1 MIDTIRYA
9 AFRPRAVSY
18 YGALVLC
25 VLAIA
30 LGGYSALQME
40 HSGHIITGMNN
51 HVVWGLPHVFAV
63 SLIVSA
69 SGALNGATF
78 ASVFGSA
85 RFKPLARMSV
95 VLAMSILV
103 GGLLVLVLDLG
114 RPDRLIVAMTH
125 YNFRSIFAWNIF
137 LYTGFLLVGVWYLWM
152 MMEKRFNHYVSTVGR
167 AALVWRIILTSGT
180 GCIFG
185 FLVGRSALD
194 TALMAPLF
202 IALSLVMGT
211 AVLGLITVLLDRWQ
225 PLQLETDLTAS
236 LNRMQLWFLP
246 ALAYFSIV
254 HHLTNLYVSEHHDV
268 EQFTLTGGFSLM
280 FWLGHVLI
288 GLVMPVVLIM
298 YKSEPAAAIRRLVIS
313 SVLILAGGFALIY
326 VVIIGSQST
335 PQNLFPGKTVLA
347 SSFGDA
353 AFPAYQPSA
362 WEWGLGVGGVFL
374 ALFLFLVVIQVLP
387 LVPESLKAPD
397 VEN

>member
-1 MIDTIRYA
+1 MIDTIRYT
-9 AFRPRAVSY
+9 AFRPRTGSY
-18 YGALVLC
+18 YGVLLVC

-30 LGGYSALQME
+30 LGGYCALQME

-63 SLIVSA
+63 SLIVCA
-69 SGALNGATF
+69 SGALNGTTF
-78 ASVFGSA
+78 ASVFG
-85 RFKPLARMSV
+85 LARYKPVARLSV

-137 LYTGFLLVGVWYLWM
+137 LYTGFLVVGIWYLWM
-152 MMEKRFNHYVSTVGR
+152 MMEKRFNHHVGTVGR
-167 AALVWRIILTSGT
+167 VALLWRIILTSGT
-180 GCIFG
+180 GSIFG
-185 FLVGRSALD
+185 FLVGRNALD

-202 IALSLVMGT
+202 IALSLVLGT
-211 AVLGLITVLLDRWQ
+211 AVLGLVTVVLNRWQ
-225 PLQLETDLTAS
+225 PLQLDAELAAS

-254 HHLTNLYVSEHHDV
+254 HHLTNLYVSEHHHV

-288 GLVMPVVLIM
+288 GLVIPLAFIL
-298 YKSEPAAAIRRLVIS
+298 YKRQHATAIRRMVIS
-313 SVLILAGGFALIY
+313 SALILIGGFALLY

-335 PQNLFPGKTVLA
+335 AQNLFPGKTVLA

-353 AFPAYQPSA
+353 GFPAYLPSV
-362 WEWGLGVGGVFL
+362 WEWGLGVGGVCL
-374 ALFLFLVVIQVLP
+374 ALLLFLVAIQVLP
-387 LVPESLKAPD
+387 VIPESFKSAD
-397 VEN
+397 AEN